1 LSVFIFPD
9 EFNREGPSKRC
20 RKVAAPDIDID
31 LSLGLARVFGERRGG
46 AGKDRESHCGCVT
59 KTKKT
64 KMTERLGERV
74 RFGKAQQNHIKA
86 TIDVDGQAVS
96 HFVFSQ

>member
-1 LSVFIFPD
+1 MSVFIFPD

-31 LSLGLARVFGERRGG
+31 LSLGLARVVGERRGG

-59 KTKKT
+59 KTKKKNDRETWRESEIWKSTT
-64 KMTERLGERV
+64 K
-74 RFGKAQQNHIKA
+74 
-86 TIDVDGQAVS
+86 S
-96 HFVFSQ
+96 HKSNNRR